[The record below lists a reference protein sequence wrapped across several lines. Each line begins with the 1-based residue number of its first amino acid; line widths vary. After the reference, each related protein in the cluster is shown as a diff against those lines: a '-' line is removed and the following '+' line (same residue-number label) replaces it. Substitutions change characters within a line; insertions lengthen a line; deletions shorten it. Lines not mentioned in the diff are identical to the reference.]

1 MDMLPLEQKIEEIC
15 GEQNNKLDVD
25 SEVDKL
31 PQFQLKIDDLLSVID
46 EISKTQKGEEEQNV
60 CDMNIIYDSD
70 MNKINVLEEDGIW
83 NESLVNQGLRTI
95 IRKVQDGY
103 LDTYECYMIKRFLY
117 SENTHEKQCC
127 NDLLDEY
134 YRFIAA
140 FDLPPFCK
148 DREDYMIDINLGEK
162 EYTISD
168 EFNLRYTTIK
178 KDLKGV
184 QRNQIRKTVLDI
196 IKRNSAKNIKN
207 LNNNIYELF
216 CQDSVFKEFVN
227 GTLKPT
233 AVIV

>member
-1 MDMLPLEQKIEEIC
+1 
-15 GEQNNKLDVD
+15 
-25 SEVDKL
+25 
-31 PQFQLKIDDLLSVID
+31 
-46 EISKTQKGEEEQNV
+46 
-60 CDMNIIYDSD
+60 
-70 MNKINVLEEDGIW
+70 
-83 NESLVNQGLRTI
+83 
-95 IRKVQDGY
+95 
-103 LDTYECYMIKRFLY
+103 
-117 SENTHEKQCC
+117 
-127 NDLLDEY
+127 
-134 YRFIAA
+134 
-140 FDLPPFCK
+140 
-148 DREDYMIDINLGEK
+148 MIDINLGEK